1 MVASNISIRV
11 DKDGALPSVAH
22 NIRIL
27 LVDHDTNSRLFLT
40 SQFEQQLYQVTPAES
55 ADVALSL
62 FQAWKNYYN
71 IVIASLHMPDME
83 IFKFVHELHQ
93 HNKNIPVILM
103 AEDLTTDAARE
114 ALGCGVCYLL
124 SKPISHQDIA
134 TLWHHIYRITGEMP
148 SSTDTTDI
156 DIEKYG
162 FSDGAARN
170 QKQGNSK
177 RKLITAE
184 IENARGSW
192 KNQIAENLNSSN
204 DTEEEDGCN
213 SKKSRMT
220 WTYSLHQKFLVAVNI
235 LGEQRAHPQSILRM
249 LNEPGLTLRQI
260 SSLLQKYRDRRR
272 HSVNQQKT
280 LDEASGVPQNNQEGT
295 CATGDVIRASANL
308 SNGLQ
313 AGNQESAGDFGMGM
327 CGLGYAGNPTEM
339 NNANSGE
346 GTSSTNKEFEVM
358 SIEDSVKQVIQ
369 EFEAAVVNSWPD

>member
-114 ALGCGVCYLL
+114 ALG
-124 SKPISHQDIA
+124 
-134 TLWHHIYRITGEMP
+134 WEMP